1 MKKYLL
7 SAFFFFLCSCSHIS
21 SPTDVYV
28 IDIPDTYTEKYQ
40 NNLLI
45 GSGPVFAI
53 MHINIPSYLN
63 RPQIVL
69 REKGSKIYIDER
81 NRWGENLDKA
91 ISRVLSDALTNN
103 LTSINGV
110 AVPLKLG
117 MHPDYTIQLDIS
129 RFEGALNENLELDAF
144 WTLQKG
150 GAKIIQA
157 SFYKKIPVK
166 GDYSGFVQG
175 YGELLSLLAQD
186 MVKAFIAHV
195 Q

>member
-1 MKKYLL
+1 MKKYFILC
-7 SAFFFFLCSCSHIS
+7 AFIFLCSCSHIS
-21 SPTDVYV
+21 MPTDVYV
-28 IDIPDTYTEKYQ
+28 IDIPDTHTEKYENKLQ
-40 NNLLI
+40 I

-69 REKGSKIYIDER
+69 RGKGSKIYIDER
-81 NRWGENLDKA
+81 HRWGENLDKA

-103 LTSINGV
+103 LVSINGV

-117 MHPDYTIQLDIS
+117 IHPDYTIQLDIS
-129 RFEGALNENLELDAF
+129 RFEGSLNEYLELDAF

-150 GAKIIQA
+150 GVKIIQA
-157 SFYKKIPVK
+157 SFYKKISVTN
-166 GDYSGFVQG
+166 DYSGFVQG

-186 MVKAFIAHV
+186 MVNAFIAHI

>member
-1 MKKYLL
+1 MKKYFISTL
-7 SAFFFFLCSCSHIS
+7 FFFLCSCSHMS
-21 SPTDVYV
+21 LPTNVYV
-28 IDIPDTYTEKYQ
+28 IDIPDSYTEKFENKLQ
-40 NNLLI
+40 I

-81 NRWGENLDKA
+81 HRWGENLDKA

-103 LTSINGV
+103 LSSINGV

-117 MHPDYTIQLDIS
+117 IHPDYTIQLDIS
-129 RFEGALNENLELDAF
+129 RFEGNLNDYLELDAF

-150 GAKIIQA
+150 GVKIIQS
-157 SFYKKIPVK
+157 SFYKKISVK
-166 GDYSGFVQG
+166 DDYSGFVQG
-175 YGELLSLLAQD
+175 YGELLALLAQD
-186 MVKAFIAHV
+186 MVKAFSIHI

>member
-7 SAFFFFLCSCSHIS
+7 GTLFFFLCSCSHIS
-21 SPTDVYV
+21 LPATTYV
-28 IDIPDTYTEKYQ
+28 IDIPETYTEQYDNSLQ
-40 NNLLI
+40 I

-53 MHINIPSYLN
+53 MHISIPSYLN

-81 NRWGENLDKA
+81 HRWGENLDKA
-91 ISRVLSDALTNN
+91 VSRVLSNALTNN
-103 LTSINGV
+103 LVSINGV

-129 RFEGALNENLELDAF
+129 RFEGALDEYLELDAF

-175 YGELLSLLAQD
+175 YGELISLLAQD
-186 MVKAFIAHV
+186 MVKAFFTHV
-195 Q
+195 R

>member
-1 MKKYLL
+1 MKKYLVTCL
-7 SAFFFFLCSCSHIS
+7 FFFVCSCSHIS
-21 SPTDVYV
+21 LPTNVYV
-28 IDIPDTYTEKYQ
+28 IDIPDSYTEKFQ
-40 NNLLI
+40 NKLQV

-81 NRWGENLDKA
+81 HRWGENLDKA

-103 LTSINGV
+103 LASINGV

-117 MHPDYTIQLDIS
+117 IRPDYTIQLDIS
-129 RFEGALNENLELDAF
+129 RFEGSLNDYLELDAF

-157 SFYKKIPVK
+157 SFYKKIAVK

-186 MVKAFIAHV
+186 MVKAFMTHI

>member
-7 SAFFFFLCSCSHIS
+7 GTLFFFLCSCSHIS
-21 SPTDVYV
+21 LPTTTYV
-28 IDIPDTYTEKYQ
+28 IDIPEIYTEQYDNSLQ
-40 NNLLI
+40 I

-53 MHINIPSYLN
+53 MHISIPSYLN

-69 REKGSKIYIDER
+69 REKGSRIYIDER
-81 NRWGENLDKA
+81 HRWGENLDKA
-91 ISRVLSDALTNN
+91 VSRVLSNALTNN
-103 LTSINGV
+103 LVSINGV

-129 RFEGALNENLELDAF
+129 RFEGSLDEYLELDAF

-150 GAKIIQA
+150 GVKIIQA

-166 GDYSGFVQG
+166 GDYSGFVHG
-175 YGELLSLLAQD
+175 YGELISLLAQD
-186 MVKAFIAHV
+186 MVKAFFTHV
-195 Q
+195 R

>member
-1 MKKYLL
+1 MKKYCISCL
-7 SAFFFFLCSCSHIS
+7 FFFLCACSHIS
-21 SPTDVYV
+21 LPTDTYV
-28 IDIPDTYTEKYQ
+28 IDIPETCVEQYD
-40 NNLLI
+40 NNLQV

-81 NRWGENLDKA
+81 HRWGENLDKA
-91 ISRVLSDALTNN
+91 ISRVLSNALTNN
-103 LTSINGV
+103 LASINGV

-129 RFEGALNENLELDAF
+129 RFEGALNEYLELDAF

-157 SFYKKIPVK
+157 SFYKKISVK

-175 YGELLSLLAQD
+175 YGELISILARD
-186 MVKAFIAHV
+186 MVNAFMTKIR
-195 Q
+195 